1 LFGFSSRIEFDIFF
15 REKITKPHLYPEES
29 APLNAQE
36 NTDRI
41 CTQKGAPLKSQ
52 KKNKPHLHQTKKGTP
67 LNSRKKQ
74 KQATGHHLESQ
85 NHKDHVYTQKV
96 APLSLQIS
104 EPHT

>member
-1 LFGFSSRIEFDIFF
+1 MFGFSSRIEFDIFF

-52 KKNKPHLHQTKKGTP
+52 NKNQAASAPNKKRNATQLTEKTKTSNRTSFRITK
-67 LNSRKKQ
+67 
-74 KQATGHHLESQ
+74 SQ
-85 NHKDHVYTQKV
+85 
-96 APLSLQIS
+96 
-104 EPHT
+104 